1 MLDERGFERK
11 QARVHGVSG
20 KVWVGLRLKTH
31 DELMKETPGEKGE
44 NVGRPGV
51 KDQTLPWEEDKV

>member
-20 KVWVGLRLKTH
+20 KVWVGLRLKTD
-31 DELMKETPGEKGE
+31 DELMRETPGENGKNGE
-44 NVGRPGV
+44 QPGV
-51 KDQTLPWEEDKV
+51 KDCRLPWREDEV

>member
-31 DELMKETPGEKGE
+31 DELMKETPGENGNGE
-44 NVGRPGV
+44 RPGL
-51 KDQTLPWEEDKV
+51 KDQTLPWEEDEV